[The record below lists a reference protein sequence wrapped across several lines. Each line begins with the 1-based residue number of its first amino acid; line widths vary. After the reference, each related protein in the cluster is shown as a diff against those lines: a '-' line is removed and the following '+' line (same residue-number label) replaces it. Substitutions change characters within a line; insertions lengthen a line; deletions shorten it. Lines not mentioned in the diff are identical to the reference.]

1 MTDPTR
7 IPGVLD
13 ALRRTWEGQPELP
26 LSTLFGMLEN
36 RGIGWGTDDGEL
48 LRVLGEL
55 ERVHPARLPMREARP
70 AGRYLITTQGPEH
83 RVTVDPHRV
92 IVRRIMPDRRAAQP
106 GVWDYRAIRPTGP
119 ATPLVI
125 TDAGGIEHRLGVVRH
140 ITLLDAAPA
149 PEVTDLGGLRR
160 REVGEAVHLIRL
172 AGGDLALL
180 DHGLELF
187 RRGRRSLERESLRWE
202 EVGTCRPG
210 GELSVRLRG
219 GGGVVSLGAVEQILV
234 VEDVPAD

>member
-7 IPGVLD
+7 IPDVLD

-36 RGIGWGTDDGEL
+36 RGVGWGTGDPEL
-48 LRVLGEL
+48 LRVLGEM
-55 ERVHPARLPMREARP
+55 ERTHPARLPLVDSRP
-70 AGRYLITTQGPEH
+70 TGRYLLTTHDPEH
-83 RVTVDPHRV
+83 RVTIDRHRV

-119 ATPLVI
+119 AAPLVI
-125 TDAGGIEHRLGVVRH
+125 TDAEGIEHRLGVVRH

-149 PEVTDLGGLRR
+149 PEVVDLAGLRR

-172 AGGDLALL
+172 AGGDMVLL

-187 RRGRRSLERESLRWE
+187 RRGRRSLERDSLRWE
-202 EVGTCRPG
+202 ELGTCRPG
-210 GELSVRLRG
+210 GELTVRLRA
-219 GGGVVSLGAVEQILV
+219 GGGVVELGTVEQILA
-234 VEDVPAD
+234 VEDAPAG